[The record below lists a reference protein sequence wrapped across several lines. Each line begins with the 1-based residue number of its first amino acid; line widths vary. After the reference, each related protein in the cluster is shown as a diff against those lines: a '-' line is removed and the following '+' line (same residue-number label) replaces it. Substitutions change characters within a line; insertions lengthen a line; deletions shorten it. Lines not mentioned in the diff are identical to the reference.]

1 MADHEAAGAADGI
14 TVTGLH
20 VDYGS
25 VTALR
30 GVDAHFPAGRS
41 TAVMGPNGAGKS
53 TLVKALV
60 DLVPRTAG
68 QVRFGD
74 RQTDAVRRRIAYVP
88 QHSAVDRDFP
98 IDAAATVLL
107 GTYPRLGWLRRPGRA
122 ERALAAE
129 ALEQVGMSALAD
141 RQIGRLSGGQLQ
153 RVFLARA
160 LAQRPRYLL
169 LDEPFVG
176 VDATSEQIIVD
187 LLRDLRDGGA
197 TVVVVHH
204 DFRTV
209 ADYFDRVLLLDGEVV
224 AAGTVAEALTDQALS
239 RAYRPP
245 GADR

>member
-1 MADHEAAGAADGI
+1 MADHDPGAAAAGI

-20 VDYGS
+20 VAYGP

-30 GVDAHFPAGRS
+30 AVDAHFPASRS

-68 QVRFGD
+68 QVRFDG
-74 RQTDAVRRRIAYVP
+74 RAIDAVRRQIAYVP
-88 QHSAVDRDFP
+88 QHSGVDRDFP
-98 IDAAATVLL
+98 IDAAGTVLL

-122 ERALAAE
+122 ERAQAAE
-129 ALEQVGMSALAD
+129 ALAQVGMSALAD

-160 LAQRPRYLL
+160 LVQRPRYLL

-187 LLRDLRDGGA
+187 LLRALRDDGA

-209 ADYFDRVLLLDGEVV
+209 AEYFDRVLLLDGEVV
-224 AAGTVAEALTDQALS
+224 AAGTVAEALTDQALD

-245 GADR
+245 GTDR

>member
-1 MADHEAAGAADGI
+1 LADHEGAGAADGI

-20 VDYGS
+20 VDYGP

-53 TLVKALV
+53 TLIKALV

-129 ALEQVGMSALAD
+129 ALEQVGMAALAD